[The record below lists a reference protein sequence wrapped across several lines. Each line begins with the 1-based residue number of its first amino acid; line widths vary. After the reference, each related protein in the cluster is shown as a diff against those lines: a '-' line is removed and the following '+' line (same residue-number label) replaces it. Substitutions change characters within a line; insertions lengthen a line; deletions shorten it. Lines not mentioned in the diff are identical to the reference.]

1 MSSAPDRRKAGR
13 SGTCPLRSP
22 FGATQLRRS
31 RHVAAA
37 GMCGVMSF
45 TMLSVFSLLAEQTLT
60 LPPVQAGGT
69 ALVHAQ
75 FRTLAPA
82 PAPQTEVK
90 RLLAED
96 SPFEIPEPAAPEKK
110 VEPEVAP
117 EPKVAA
123 APKPEPKP
131 EAKIEPKPERKPKPA
146 PARKPAKAEAVKT
159 PRPKAAQPETT
170 DTDAA
175 ARGAFGAPG
184 TALVPGK
191 AAASMPGAAGSVKS
205 EPDKSAALAVL
216 LQAVERHKQ
225 YPRQGRRSGAE
236 GTCRLLVHVA
246 SDGRVSACSLSE
258 GSGKS
263 VLDAA
268 AKRLGE
274 KLVGLSVAQTG
285 GFQVLIP
292 VHYRLTDG

>member
-1 MSSAPDRRKAGR
+1 M
-13 SGTCPLRSP
+13 
-22 FGATQLRRS
+22 
-31 RHVAAA
+31 AAA

-75 FRTLAPA
+75 FRTLVPA

-123 APKPEPKP
+123 TPKPAPKPEPEP
-131 EAKIEPKPERKPKPA
+131 EAKMEPKPERRAKPA

-159 PRPKAAQPETT
+159 PQPKAVQQGTVDRGAAQGAS
-170 DTDAA
+170 DAA
-175 ARGAFGAPG
+175 G

-191 AAASMPGAAGSVKS
+191 AAASMPGAAGSAKV

-258 GSGKS
+258 GSGKA

>member
-1 MSSAPDRRKAGR
+1 
-13 SGTCPLRSP
+13 
-22 FGATQLRRS
+22 
-31 RHVAAA
+31 
-37 GMCGVMSF
+37 MCGVMSF

-75 FRTLAPA
+75 FRTLVPA

-123 APKPEPKP
+123 TPKPAPKPEPEP
-131 EAKIEPKPERKPKPA
+131 EAKMEPKPERRAKPA

-159 PRPKAAQPETT
+159 PQPKAVQQGTVDRGAAQGAS
-170 DTDAA
+170 DAA
-175 ARGAFGAPG
+175 G

-191 AAASMPGAAGSVKS
+191 AAASMPGAAGSAKV

-216 LQAVERHKQ
+216 L
-225 YPRQGRRSGAE
+225 QGRRSGAE

-258 GSGKS
+258 GSGKA

>member
-1 MSSAPDRRKAGR
+1 
-13 SGTCPLRSP
+13 
-22 FGATQLRRS
+22 
-31 RHVAAA
+31 
-37 GMCGVMSF
+37 MCGVMSF

-117 EPKVAA
+117 EQKMADT
-123 APKPEPKP
+123 PKPEPKP

-159 PRPKAAQPETT
+159 PRPKAAQPETA
-170 DTDAA
+170 DTGAA
-175 ARGAFGAPG
+175 AQGASGAAG
-184 TALVPGK
+184 TALAPGK
-191 AAASMPGAAGSVKS
+191 AASMLGAAGSVKA
-205 EPDKSAALAVL
+205 EPDRSAALAVL

-258 GSGKS
+258 SSGKA

-292 VHYRLTDG
+292 VRYRLTDG

>member
-1 MSSAPDRRKAGR
+1 
-13 SGTCPLRSP
+13 
-22 FGATQLRRS
+22 
-31 RHVAAA
+31 
-37 GMCGVMSF
+37 MCGVMSF

-117 EPKVAA
+117 EQKMVDTPKL

-159 PRPKAAQPETT
+159 PRPKAAQSESV

-175 ARGAFGAPG
+175 ARGASGAAG
-184 TALVPGK
+184 TALASGK
-191 AAASMPGAAGSVKS
+191 AASMPGAAGSAKA

-258 GSGKS
+258 GSGKT

>member
-1 MSSAPDRRKAGR
+1 
-13 SGTCPLRSP
+13 
-22 FGATQLRRS
+22 
-31 RHVAAA
+31 
-37 GMCGVMSF
+37 MCGVMSF

-69 ALVHAQ
+69 AFVHAQ

-90 RLLAED
+90 KLLAED

-117 EPKVAA
+117 EQKVAA

-159 PRPKAAQPETT
+159 PRPKAAQSESV

-175 ARGAFGAPG
+175 ARGASGAPG

-191 AAASMPGAAGSVKS
+191 AAASMPGAAGSVKA

>member
-1 MSSAPDRRKAGR
+1 
-13 SGTCPLRSP
+13 
-22 FGATQLRRS
+22 
-31 RHVAAA
+31 
-37 GMCGVMSF
+37 MCGVMSF

-60 LPPVQAGGT
+60 LPAVQAGGT

-82 PAPQTEVK
+82 PALQTEVK

-117 EPKVAA
+117 EQKMVDTPKL

-131 EAKIEPKPERKPKPA
+131 EAEPKPERKPKPA
-146 PARKPAKAEAVKT
+146 PARKTAKAGAVKT
-159 PRPKAAQPETT
+159 PRPKAVQPETA

-175 ARGAFGAPG
+175 ARGASGAAG
-184 TALVPGK
+184 TALASGK
-191 AAASMPGAAGSVKS
+191 AASMPGAAGSAKA

-258 GSGKS
+258 ASGKS

>member
-1 MSSAPDRRKAGR
+1 
-13 SGTCPLRSP
+13 
-22 FGATQLRRS
+22 
-31 RHVAAA
+31 
-37 GMCGVMSF
+37 MCGVMSF

-75 FRTLAPA
+75 FRTLVPA

-110 VEPEVAP
+110 VETEVAP

-123 APKPEPKP
+123 TPKPAPKPEPKP
-131 EAKIEPKPERKPKPA
+131 ERRPKPA

-159 PRPKAAQPETT
+159 PQPKAVQQGTVDRGSAQGASG
-170 DTDAA
+170 AA
-175 ARGAFGAPG
+175 G
-184 TALVPGK
+184 TASVSGK
-191 AAASMPGAAGSVKS
+191 AASMPGAAGSAKAES
-205 EPDKSAALAVL
+205 DKSAALAVL

-258 GSGKS
+258 GSGKA

>member
-60 LPPVQAGGT
+60 LPAVQAGGT

-82 PAPQTEVK
+82 PQTEVK
-90 RLLAED
+90 RLLTED
-96 SPFEIPEPAAPEKK
+96 SPFEVPEPAAPEKK

-117 EPKVAA
+117 EQKMAA
-123 APKPEPKP
+123 TPKPEPKP
-131 EAKIEPKPERKPKPA
+131 EAKIEPKPERKLKPA

-159 PRPKAAQPETT
+159 PQPKAAQSESV

-175 ARGAFGAPG
+175 ARGASGASG

-191 AAASMPGAAGSVKS
+191 AASMPGAAGSAKA

-236 GTCRLLVHVA
+236 GTCRILVHVA

-258 GSGKS
+258 GSGKA

-292 VHYRLTDG
+292 VHYRLTDR

>member
-1 MSSAPDRRKAGR
+1 
-13 SGTCPLRSP
+13 
-22 FGATQLRRS
+22 
-31 RHVAAA
+31 
-37 GMCGVMSF
+37 MCGVMSF

-175 ARGAFGAPG
+175 ARGGVGAPG

>member
-1 MSSAPDRRKAGR
+1 M
-13 SGTCPLRSP
+13 
-22 FGATQLRRS
+22 RRS

-60 LPPVQAGGT
+60 LPAVQTGGT

-117 EPKVAA
+117 EPKMADTPKL
-123 APKPEPKP
+123 APKP
-131 EAKIEPKPERKPKPA
+131 EPKPERKPKPA

-159 PRPKAAQPETT
+159 PRPKAAQPEMA

-175 ARGAFGAPG
+175 ARGASGAAG
-184 TALVPGK
+184 TALTPGK

>member
-1 MSSAPDRRKAGR
+1 
-13 SGTCPLRSP
+13 
-22 FGATQLRRS
+22 
-31 RHVAAA
+31 
-37 GMCGVMSF
+37 MCGVMSF

-69 ALVHAQ
+69 AFVHAQ

-90 RLLAED
+90 KLLAED
-96 SPFEIPEPAAPEKK
+96 SPFEIPASAAPEKK

-159 PRPKAAQPETT
+159 PRPKAAQSESV

-175 ARGAFGAPG
+175 ARGASGAPG

-191 AAASMPGAAGSVKS
+191 AAASMPGAAGSVKA

-216 LQAVERHKQ
+216 LQAVVRHKQ

-246 SDGRVSACSLSE
+246 SDGRVRACSLSE